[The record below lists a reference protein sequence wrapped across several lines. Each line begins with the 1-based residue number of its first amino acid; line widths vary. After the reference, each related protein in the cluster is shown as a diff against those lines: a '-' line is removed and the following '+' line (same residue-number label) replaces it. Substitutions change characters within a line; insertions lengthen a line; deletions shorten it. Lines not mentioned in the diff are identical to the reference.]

1 MGLER
6 FCAIYDYQ
14 YRPLSEAPLKV
25 PADGQ
30 NECLLCEFD
39 LLIFPTAARMV

>member
-14 YRPLSEAPLKV
+14 YQPLKPSLEAP
-25 PADGQ
+25 PDGQ

-39 LLIFPTAARMV
+39 LLIFPTAAGMV